1 MYSLKPS
8 RRQDILLQ
16 KIKKGEIKKIWW
28 YHRKIWHRIEF
39 ITMTIIKKPR
49 QMSGEFNHSNSL
61 MFKHFLLDK
70 QLKNTDTFL
79 IQNLHEEKY

>member
-1 MYSLKPS
+1 
-8 RRQDILLQ
+8 
-16 KIKKGEIKKIWW
+16 
-28 YHRKIWHRIEF
+28 
-39 ITMTIIKKPR
+39 MTIIKKPR